1 MLKSSSIAAF
11 IAVTAIAWNGSQ
23 ASAAQL
29 VTEEEVRQYQN
40 MMVPTGEALPPD
52 DPGAP
57 RIVIFQPDVDKT
69 VQSPFPIEIFF
80 RPSEGQR
87 IEWGSFRV
95 YYGTFQFDI
104 TNRILPIAKIH
115 DNSIYIA
122 QAEIPAGRHKLTLKI
137 ADERQRVSRRDV
149 EILVKN

>member
-1 MLKSSSIAAF
+1 MKSSPIAAF
-11 IAVTAIAWNGSQ
+11 MAATVLAWNGPQ
-23 ASAAQL
+23 VNAAQL
-29 VTEEEVRQYQN
+29 VTEEEVRQYQS

-69 VQSPFPIEIFF
+69 VRSPFPIEIFF
-80 RPSEGQR
+80 RPNDGQS
-87 IEWGSFRV
+87 IAWESFRV
-95 YYGTFQFDI
+95 YYGSFQFDI

-115 DNSIYIA
+115 DNSIYISH
-122 QAEIPAGRHKLTLKI
+122 AEIPVGKHKLTLKI
-137 ADERQRVSRRDV
+137 ADEKQRVARRDV